1 MSKNKSYQRFID
13 IQKMP
18 NEKKILATLGTRVA
32 KLWKELRRFL
42 KENYDFQ
49 PELHFYGKKYGWCY
63 KYTRKGK
70 TLCVLFP
77 ETKAF
82 SVLVTLGKKEVEL
95 FEQNYALFNND
106 TQKIFA
112 NAHQYHDGKWIY
124 KRVLNRGDLQ
134 DVLSLIQVKKKLK
147 K

>member
-1 MSKNKSYQRFID
+1 MSKNKSYQRLID
-13 IQKMP
+13 KQKVP
-18 NEKKILATLGTRVA
+18 NEKKILATIGTRVA

-49 PELHFYGKKYGWCY
+49 PELQFYGEKYGWCC

-82 SVLVTLGKKEVEL
+82 SVLVILGKKEVEL
-95 FEQNYALFNND
+95 FEQSRALFD
-106 TQKIFA
+106 SGTIKIFA
-112 NAHQYHDGKWIY
+112 DAHQYHDGKWIY
-124 KRVLNRGDLQ
+124 KRVLNKHDLE
-134 DVLSLIQVKKKLK
+134 DVLSLIQIKKKLK